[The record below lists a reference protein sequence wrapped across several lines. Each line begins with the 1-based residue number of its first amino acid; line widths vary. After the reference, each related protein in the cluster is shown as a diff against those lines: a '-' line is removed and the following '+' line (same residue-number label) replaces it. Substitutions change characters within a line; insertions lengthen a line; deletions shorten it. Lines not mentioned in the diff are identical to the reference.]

1 MSTYLS
7 LACLDHDPPL
17 VAEDESGQHE
27 YDLPDIRADLRDR
40 DVLVRL
46 WYADPGMQNYFRN
59 HTCRFLAR
67 HRDCRIGIVSEY
79 GDWYATTGDD
89 ATRYETPEQ
98 ASDASR

>member
-1 MSTYLS
+1 MSTDLS

-17 VAEDESGQHE
+17 VAED
-27 YDLPDIRADLRDR
+27 LRDR

-46 WYADPGMQNYFRN
+46 WDADPGMQNYFRN
-59 HTCRFLAR
+59 NTSRFLAH
-67 HRDCRIGIVSEY
+67 HRDCRLGIVSEY

-98 ASDASR
+98 AGEVIGPNGRHFSNPRGEDGK